1 MGRHGCSRITLNI
14 QHFPLVPHQNRAES
28 HAAGFFTY
36 RTQVGNSS
44 EKLEDT
50 LAQASL
56 WQLWIVAYHSIIS
69 PDKMDTTGFQEAIFN
84 VNCDFGDH
92 LLKTSGVHRA
102 LVRSSGLGI
111 RRKVWSTTSADM
123 FPWHDSV
130 HVPDGTHEFKLVIV
144 RRWSVE
150 STLYAPTSHNQGDTS
165 Q

>member
-69 PDKMDTTGFQEAIFN
+69 PDKMDTTGFQEVIFN
-84 VNCDFGDH
+84 VNCDFADH

-111 RRKVWSTTSADM
+111 RRKVWSSQLRRTCFRGTTVSASLM
-123 FPWHDSV
+123 ELTNSNW
-130 HVPDGTHEFKLVIV
+130 
-144 RRWSVE
+144 
-150 STLYAPTSHNQGDTS
+150 
-165 Q
+165 